1 MAVDSGRVPLP
12 GYGHARTCTSKGVIE
27 KVERHAYADVAE
39 RWKKLRP
46 DSLSWLVIIPK
57 IEERERRGKGQ
68 KKKEEKE
75 LGTESAHCFIQHIRK
90 MLSLGIARLIISSVK
105 CCRCRWE
112 GRVTVALCYEYKTSV

>member
-57 IEERERRGKGQ
+57 IEEREKRGKGQ
-68 KKKEEKE
+68 KKRRKKNWE
-75 LGTESAHCFIQHIRK
+75 LR
-90 MLSLGIARLIISSVK
+90 ARIVLFSISE
-105 CCRCRWE
+105 RCYPL
-112 GRVTVALCYEYKTSV
+112 VLLV